1 MDDRVE
7 GAAPHPILK
16 SKIPLLPQSIGAA
29 LAGFFT
35 NSLSLWILLE
45 LLVSCNQLL
54 GSSRMDGPGAVT
66 VLKTLS
72 GALSLILFCMGWLS
86 GLILSFRYY
95 FDSVS
100 GRVLASRFLLVTAL
114 EILAL
119 PALLLLRIFVFNLK
133 IQLMD
138 TFIVLLSLILAS
150 GALVGSRRL
159 RPINT

>member
-1 MDDRVE
+1 M

-16 SKIPLLPQSIGAA
+16 SQIPLPPRKIGAA

-35 NSLSLWILLE
+35 NGLSLWILLE
-45 LLVSCNQLL
+45 LLVSSNQWL
-54 GSSRMDGPGAVT
+54 GSSRMGGPGAAT

-72 GALSLILFCMGWLS
+72 GALSLILFCMGWIT

-95 FDSVS
+95 FNSAS
-100 GRVLASRFLLVTAL
+100 GRVLASRFLFVTAW

-119 PALLLLRIFVFNLK
+119 PALLLLRIFVFNLR
-133 IQLMD
+133 IQLID

-159 RPINT
+159 LPNNTQS

>member
-1 MDDRVE
+1 M
-7 GAAPHPILK
+7 
-16 SKIPLLPQSIGAA
+16 
-29 LAGFFT
+29 
-35 NSLSLWILLE
+35 
-45 LLVSCNQLL
+45 
-54 GSSRMDGPGAVT
+54 
-66 VLKTLS
+66 
-72 GALSLILFCMGWLS
+72 SLILFCMGWLS

>member
-72 GALSLILFCMGWLS
+72 G
-86 GLILSFRYY
+86 
-95 FDSVS
+95 
-100 GRVLASRFLLVTAL
+100 
-114 EILAL
+114 
-119 PALLLLRIFVFNLK
+119 P
-133 IQLMD
+133 
-138 TFIVLLSLILAS
+138 
-150 GALVGSRRL
+150 
-159 RPINT
+159 